1 MVEKKDEKESAPE
14 KKGFFRNLLGGLG
27 KIFRKRYKTVVS
39 KTSEPEKEIESEPA
53 VPPQEEKDKDSEP
66 PESSSGSEEPEPDK
80 PNAELIY
87 FEEAKQKAEEK
98 YARKKAR
105 RAQRVVRL
113 KKVPQKVAKKRIRL
127 LNEDE
132 HLSDEKIEAALEEKR
147 ESEDRPMRTS
157 DILQGYPPKP
167 QKKLDLH
174 KLAAEKAQIKIRSF
188 IHTSY
193 KDGLKTVII
202 ITGKGTHS
210 REGKSV
216 MRDVLKDILNEPE
229 IKKLIFHTQ
238 WDRTKESKS
247 GAMIVYLK

>member
-1 MVEKKDEKESAPE
+1 MVEKNDEPESASE
-14 KKGFFRNLLGGLG
+14 KKGFLSRFWRI
-27 KIFRKRYKTVVS
+27 IFRKKYKTVVS
-39 KTSEPEKEIESEPA
+39 ETSEKEIESEPD
-53 VPPQEEKDKDSEP
+53 VPPQEEKK
-66 PESSSGSEEPEPDK
+66 EEPEPDK
-80 PNAELIY
+80 PVGELVY
-87 FEEAKQKAEEK
+87 FERERQKAEKK
-98 YARKKAR
+98 YAKKKAR
-105 RAQRVVRL
+105 RAL
-113 KKVPQKVAKKRIRL
+113 KVAKLEKLPQKAAKNRVRIL
-127 LNEDE
+127 GESE
-132 HLSDEKIEAALEEKR
+132 YLSDEKVESALEEKR

-157 DILQGYPPKP
+157 DILQSYPPKP

-174 KLAAEKAQIKIRSF
+174 KLTVEKAQIKIRSF